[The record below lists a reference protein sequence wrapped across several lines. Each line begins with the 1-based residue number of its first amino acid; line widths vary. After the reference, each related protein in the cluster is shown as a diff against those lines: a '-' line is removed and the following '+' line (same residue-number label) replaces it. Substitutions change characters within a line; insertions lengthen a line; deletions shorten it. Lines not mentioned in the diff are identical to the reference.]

1 MEADPAVDI
10 VLLNGVQGNR
20 QVDDVVG
27 KDRLGGERRSHRPQ
41 LAPPI
46 YQNNQSI
53 MLSISLTIL
62 NKLAE
67 YINQIRRRTSQNEG
81 VSKPSSPGPD

>member
-1 MEADPAVDI
+1 MVGPWWAVTQSGRQLFKMEADPAVDI

-41 LAPPI
+41 LAPP
-46 YQNNQSI
+46 S
-53 MLSISLTIL
+53 TRT
-62 NKLAE
+62 
-67 YINQIRRRTSQNEG
+67 INQ
-81 VSKPSSPGPD
+81 